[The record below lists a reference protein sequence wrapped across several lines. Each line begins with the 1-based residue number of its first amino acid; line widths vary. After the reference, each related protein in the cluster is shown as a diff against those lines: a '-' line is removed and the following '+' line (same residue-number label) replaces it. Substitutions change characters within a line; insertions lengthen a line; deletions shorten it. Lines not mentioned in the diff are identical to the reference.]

1 MKKVLFFILF
11 ISTAGSLIAQDST
24 LSKRQKR
31 EIQKA
36 ERRQR
41 INSIIRQEEEGTLV
55 YDKQSA
61 FGLQLRTNGYGAFY
75 ELGRMK
81 SPRFTNL
88 YSIEFTEIKHPKE
101 ERIGNSQSFFG
112 NSFIFGKVNNF
123 YALKFGYGQ
132 QYIFGQKGNKNGVAV
147 MGIYSGG
154 LSMGLLK
161 PYYLQVVD
169 SSNNQK
175 TIKFS
180 TRDSVLFLNGPF
192 IGGAG
197 FTKGLNEIKLRPGVF
212 AKAALRFD
220 FGRYNESISAI
231 EIGIS
236 VETYAKKV
244 EILHYNKQRQLYYQG
259 HLAFLF
265 GRRK

>member
-1 MKKVLFFILF
+1 MKKYLFFILF
-11 ISTAGSLIAQDST
+11 ISTASSLFAQDST

-169 SSNNQK
+169 
-175 TIKFS
+175 
-180 TRDSVLFLNGPF
+180 
-192 IGGAG
+192 
-197 FTKGLNEIKLRPGVF
+197 
-212 AKAALRFD
+212 
-220 FGRYNESISAI
+220 
-231 EIGIS
+231 
-236 VETYAKKV
+236 
-244 EILHYNKQRQLYYQG
+244 
-259 HLAFLF
+259 
-265 GRRK
+265 